1 MPYKVREVGGLPLGS
16 GAVAKKDES
25 PDILRKGDT
34 VVLTTDLRDVPAGT
48 EGKVV
53 LVVGLSWIR
62 YWVAFDNGVAVGSVN
77 RKHLATP
84 AEWKRRLERG
94 DETDAGE
101 AEAAEDGAGGGGG
114 DSGGGYTHAGVLVPQ
129 LLIDRSKAARERLG
143 A

>member
-1 MPYKVREVGGLPLGS
+1 M
-16 GAVAKKDES
+16 AKKDLS
-25 PDILRKGDT
+25 SDILRKGDK

-62 YWVAFDNGVAVGSVN
+62 YWVSFDNGVAVGSIN

-84 AEWKRRLERG
+84 AEWQRRLERG
-94 DETDAGE
+94 DEAEAGDAGAGDD
-101 AEAAEDGAGGGGG
+101 AEAGGDDGGGGG
-114 DSGGGYTHAGVLVPQ
+114 YMHAGVLVPQ

>member
-1 MPYKVREVGGLPLGS
+1 VLKVRGVGAVPLGS
-16 GAVAKKDES
+16 ADVAKKDES
-25 PDILRKGDT
+25 PQILSKGDR
-34 VVLTTDLRDVPAGT
+34 VVLTTDLRSVPEGT

-62 YWVAFDNGVAVGSVN
+62 YWVAFDNGVAVGSIN

-94 DETDAGE
+94 DEPEGADAETGDD
-101 AEAAEDGAGGGGG
+101 AEAGGG
-114 DSGGGYTHAGVLVPQ
+114 DEGGGYTHAGVLVPQ

>member
-1 MPYKVREVGGLPLGS
+1 M
-16 GAVAKKDES
+16 AKSDES
-25 PDILRKGDT
+25 SAILKKGDK
-34 VVLTTDLRDVPAGT
+34 VVLTTDLRDVPEGT

-62 YWVAFDNGVAVGSVN
+62 YWVSFDNGVAVGSIN

-84 AEWKRRLERG
+84 AEWKRRLEGG
-94 DETDAGE
+94 DETETAAGDAGGD
-101 AEAAEDGAGGGGG
+101 ADAGGG
-114 DSGGGYTHAGVLVPQ
+114 DDGGGYMHAGVLVPQ

>member
-1 MPYKVREVGGLPLGS
+1 M
-16 GAVAKKDES
+16 AKKDQS
-25 PDILRKGDT
+25 SDILGKGDK
-34 VVLTTDLRDVPAGT
+34 VVLTTDLREVPEGT

-62 YWVAFDNGVAVGSVN
+62 YWVAFENGVAVGSIN

-84 AEWKRRLERG
+84 AEWKRRLGR
-94 DETDAGE
+94 
-101 AEAAEDGAGGGGG
+101 GGGGEDATAEGG
-114 DSGGGYTHAGVLVPQ
+114 DAAEAGGDDGGGGGYTHAGVLVPQ

>member
-1 MPYKVREVGGLPLGS
+1 
-16 GAVAKKDES
+16 VAKKDQSSE
-25 PDILRKGDT
+25 ILRKGDK
-34 VVLTTDLRDVPAGT
+34 VVLATDLRDVPEGT

-62 YWVAFDNGVAVGSVN
+62 YWVSFDNGVAVGSIN

-84 AEWKRRLERG
+84 AEWKRRLAGG
-94 DETDAGE
+94 DEAETGSAEAGDE
-101 AEAAEDGAGGGGG
+101 AEAGGG
-114 DSGGGYTHAGVLVPQ
+114 DDGGGYTHAGVLVPQ

>member
-1 MPYKVREVGGLPLGS
+1 
-16 GAVAKKDES
+16 VAKKDAS
-25 PDILRKGDT
+25 SDILRKGDK
-34 VVLTTDLRDVPAGT
+34 VVLTTDLREVPEGT

-62 YWVAFDNGVAVGSVN
+62 YWVSFDNGVAVGSIN
-77 RKHLATP
+77 RTHLATP

-94 DETDAGE
+94 DEADGGDAEAGDD
-101 AEAAEDGAGGGGG
+101 AEAAGDDGG
-114 DSGGGYTHAGVLVPQ
+114 GGGYTHAGVLVPQ

>member
-1 MPYKVREVGGLPLGS
+1 M
-16 GAVAKKDES
+16 AKKDDS
-25 PDILRKGDT
+25 PEILRKGDT
-34 VVLTTDLRDVPAGT
+34 VVLTTDLREVPEGT

-62 YWVAFDNGVAVGSVN
+62 YWVSFANGVAVGSIN

-84 AEWKRRLERG
+84 AEWTRRLERG
-94 DETDAGE
+94 DEPEADAAGGDD
-101 AEAAEDGAGGGGG
+101 AEAAGDDGG
-114 DSGGGYTHAGVLVPQ
+114 GGGYTHAGVLVPQ

>member
-1 MPYKVREVGGLPLGS
+1 M
-16 GAVAKKDES
+16 AKKDDSSE
-25 PDILRKGDT
+25 ILRKGAK
-34 VVLTTDLRDVPAGT
+34 VVLTTDLRDVPEGT

-62 YWVAFDNGVAVGSVN
+62 YWVSFDNGVAVGSIN

-94 DETDAGE
+94 DEVDGAD
-101 AEAAEDGAGGGGG
+101 AEAGDDGDADGGG
-114 DSGGGYTHAGVLVPQ
+114 DSGGGYMHAGVLVPQ